1 MEKVYLASCN
11 DELLFDDLE
20 ECVQFIVDNSEY
32 PLTKTIDVF
41 EKYQP
46 THKELLD
53 VECVLETLQCRAE
66 GIAGEFADDYTS
78 ELYFDKVKSK
88 ELFDTVLFW
97 LDNNLDQPTFYTAG
111 KLLDTLNVTKDLCN
125 KFNID
130 LD

>member
-1 MEKVYLASCN
+1 MSKVYLTSCN

-46 THKELLD
+46 EHKDLLD
-53 VECVLETLQCRAE
+53 TECILENIQCQAEVIGEEFAE
-66 GIAGEFADDYTS
+66 GYTDS
-78 ELYFDKVKSK
+78 IYYSKEKQK
-88 ELFDTVLFW
+88 ELFDLVLNW
-97 LDNNLDQPTFYTAG
+97 MNENLEQPTFYTAG
-111 KLLDTLNVTKDLCN
+111 KLIETLEVTEELCN
-125 KFNID
+125 NLHID

>member
-1 MEKVYLASCN
+1 MSKVYLASCN

-46 THKELLD
+46 EHKDLLD
-53 VECVLETLQCRAE
+53 IECLLENMQCQAEDIGGEYAEGYTDSVYYDKDKQSELFNVVLEWMNE
-66 GIAGEFADDYTS
+66 
-78 ELYFDKVKSK
+78 
-88 ELFDTVLFW
+88 
-97 LDNNLDQPTFYTAG
+97 NLKQPTFYTAG
-111 KLLDTLNVTKDLCN
+111 KLLETIDVTEDLC
-125 KFNID
+125 KSFNID